1 MKVTFTQTLL
11 IAVRVERCDLT
22 TCTHSWQPGL
32 VYFCFNPIQN
42 GHWRCA
48 NAARHRS
55 CQHCAM
61 GSVNNHALVDKLHNL
76 NSTQQSIE
84 TVSAWCS
91 FYRKDARKVVAIW
104 EQEFVKMPMA
114 KQLAMSYL
122 ANDILQN
129 SRKKGPEF
137 VHEFY
142 KTLPRAVKH
151 LLKHGDDKV
160 RRAVNRLVDIWEDR
174 KVSAQTKCDH
184 SHERLL
190 SHRPYLGIE

>member
-1 MKVTFTQTLL
+1 MV
-11 IAVRVERCDLT
+11 
-22 TCTHSWQPGL
+22 
-32 VYFCFNPIQN
+32 
-42 GHWRCA
+42 
-48 NAARHRS
+48 
-55 CQHCAM
+55 
-61 GSVNNHALVDKLHNL
+61 SVNNNALVDKLHNL

-91 FYRKDARKVVAIW
+91 FYRKDARKVVSIW
-104 EQEFVKMPMA
+104 EQEFVKMPMP

-160 RRAVNRLVDIWEDR
+160 KRAVNRLVDIWEDR
-174 KVSAQTKCDH
+174 KVSARMIVEVVKSITINAFNQASDLLLRSLVTVVPGP
-184 SHERLL
+184 SERSRLKQRPPSALAVALHRSKHRAYQQSL
-190 SHRPYLGIE
+190 SLWRPLQMP

>member
-1 MKVTFTQTLL
+1 
-11 IAVRVERCDLT
+11 
-22 TCTHSWQPGL
+22 
-32 VYFCFNPIQN
+32 
-42 GHWRCA
+42 
-48 NAARHRS
+48 
-55 CQHCAM
+55 M
-61 GSVNNHALVDKLHNL
+61 GSVNNQALVDKLHNL

-104 EQEFVKMPMA
+104 EQEFIKMSMA
-114 KQLAMSYL
+114 KQLAMAYL

-137 VHEFY
+137 VVEFY

-160 RRAVNRLVDIWEDR
+160 KRAVNRLVDIWEDR
-174 KVSAQTKCDH
+174 KV
-184 SHERLL
+184 RLHTHPTSQRSSTTVL
-190 SHRPYLGIE
+190 AVHVFKLLIRCTGLWQQRHKTFSRGCC

>member
-1 MKVTFTQTLL
+1 
-11 IAVRVERCDLT
+11 
-22 TCTHSWQPGL
+22 
-32 VYFCFNPIQN
+32 
-42 GHWRCA
+42 
-48 NAARHRS
+48 
-55 CQHCAM
+55 M
-61 GSVNNHALVDKLHNL
+61 GSVNNNALVDKLHNL

-91 FYRKDARKVVAIW
+91 FYRRDARKVVSIW
-104 EQEFVKMPMA
+104 EQEFVKMPMP
-114 KQLAMSYL
+114 KQLAMAYL

-160 RRAVNRLVDIWEDR
+160 KKAVNRLVDIWDDR
-174 KVSAQTKCDH
+174 KVSLYVSETLTSAMSHAADH
-184 SHERLL
+184 ASDHFTGLWQQWYQAVQR
-190 SHRPYLGIE
+190 SSF